1 MMRKAVFTSSIS
13 RRKGAGELVRYF
25 RSSPRALLLGA
36 VVCLVVIAG
45 LFLGARAYWRS
56 DEGELRRAAEAWDSR
71 DYEVAAREY
80 EIYLR
85 GNLSGP
91 ESEEARFQLANIYY
105 LNLRRYDQ
113 ARAHYQFL
121 LSEAPSYERA
131 ELVRERLAQV
141 LAELGRS
148 YEAIAEYELLG
159 PEDTTSRRRIR
170 LRIADLYF
178 DQKNYSQAL
187 TEYAKVT
194 NGTGYDDLSE
204 RAYLREATIYHI
216 ARNQY
221 REALPIYQ
229 KLASET
235 GDGDMRLR
243 AVYNIADC
251 LAGLSQF
258 DEAIRTLREI
268 KDEAEQNY
276 IRRRVAELEQLK
288 RETAQAQ
295 GSMKP

>member
-1 MMRKAVFTSSIS
+1 MRANELI
-13 RRKGAGELVRYF
+13 RRL
-25 RSSPRALLLGA
+25 RSSPRSLLLGSL
-36 VVCLVVIAG
+36 VCLSVIAG
-45 LFLGARAYWRS
+45 LFLAARAYWPG
-56 DEGELRRAAEAWDSR
+56 DESELRRAAEAWDSG
-71 DYEVAAREY
+71 DYETAAKEY
-80 EIYLR
+80 EKYLEI
-85 GNLSGP
+85 NPSSA
-91 ESEEARFQLANIYY
+91 EAKEARFQLANIYY

-113 ARAHYQFL
+113 ARAHYQTF
-121 LSEAPSYERA
+121 LSETPSHEKT
-131 ELVRERLAQV
+131 EIVRERLAEV

-148 YEAIAEYELLG
+148 YEAIAEYELLN
-159 PEDTTSRRRIR
+159 PTDTTVRRRIR

-194 NGTGYDDLSE
+194 EQASYDDLSE

-235 GDGDMRLR
+235 QDGDMRLR

-251 LAGLSQF
+251 FAGLSQF
-258 DEAIRTLREI
+258 DDAIGTLREI
-268 KDEAEQNY
+268 REAGEQDY
-276 IRRRVAELEQLK
+276 IRRRVAELEQQK

-295 GSMKP
+295 SSMKQ